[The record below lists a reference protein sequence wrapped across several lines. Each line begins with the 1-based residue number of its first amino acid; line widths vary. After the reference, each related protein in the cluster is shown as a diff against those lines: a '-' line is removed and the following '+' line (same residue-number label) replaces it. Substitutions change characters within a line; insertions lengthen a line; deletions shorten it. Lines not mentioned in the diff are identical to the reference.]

1 VGTPIDRRRIAVRV
15 TPDALRQ
22 VKAGHPWLF
31 DHSITSLSHD
41 GASGD
46 LAVIFDAERKFTAVG
61 LFDPDSPIRIKVLH
75 HGRPVTVDADF
86 WWQRLTAA
94 AERRASLSAAGDTT
108 GYRLVHGEN
117 DQMPGLVVDVYD
129 RSVVVKLYSAAW
141 FAHLPIIVTQL
152 TRLLHPERVVL
163 RLARNVQHS
172 EWADGDTLAGIAP
185 DGPVLFLERGLT
197 FEADIVSG
205 QKTGHFLDQRDNR
218 RLVGAMCADAQVLDV
233 FASTGGFTVHA
244 AAGGARD
251 VTAIDLSAPT
261 LAVARRNLDHN
272 RLLPSGYR
280 PIVGDAFEELE
291 RLRGRQYDVV
301 VVDPPSFAQRQHERD
316 RALRAYAR
324 LTELAI
330 PLVRAG
336 GVLVQCSCSSR
347 VAADDFFRTV
357 ALAASHTGR
366 PLDEIRRTAHP
377 IDHPVGF
384 PEGAYLKAVF
394 SRVGARGTTR

>member
-1 VGTPIDRRRIAVRV
+1 M
-15 TPDALRQ
+15 
-22 VKAGHPWLF
+22 LF
-31 DHSITSLSHD
+31 RS
-41 GASGD
+41 
-46 LAVIFDAERKFTAVG
+46 
-61 LFDPDSPIRIKVLH
+61 
-75 HGRPVTVDADF
+75 AD
-86 WWQRLTAA
+86 
-94 AERRASLSAAGDTT
+94 GDTT

-117 DQMPGLVVDVYD
+117 DQLPGLVVDVYD
-129 RSVVVKLYSAAW
+129 RTAVVKLYSAAW
-141 FAHLPIIVTQL
+141 FAHLDTIETQL
-152 TRLLHPERVVL
+152 TRLLHPERIVL
-163 RLARNVQHS
+163 RLARNVQHPDWS
-172 EWADGDTLAGIAP
+172 DGDTLMGTPP

-197 FEADIVSG
+197 FEADVVEG

-218 RLVGAMCADAQVLDV
+218 RLVGSLCADAQVLDV

-244 AAGGARD
+244 AAGGARE

-272 RLLPSGYR
+272 GLLPSGYR
-280 PIVGDAFEELE
+280 PIVGDAFDELE

-357 ALAASHTGR
+357 ALAAARTGR
-366 PLDEIRRTAHP
+366 PLDEIRRTAHG

-394 SRVGARGTTR
+394 SRVGARDTTR